1 MCVFVYTYT
10 TKQAVFAYIQEVSS
24 NFKFKRYEPIFL
36 LVMLLFLEYSVIG
49 NQIIDKI
56 WP

>member
-1 MCVFVYTYT
+1 M
-10 TKQAVFAYIQEVSS
+10 YIQEVSS
-24 NFKFKRYEPIFL
+24 NFKFKRYEPIF

>member
-1 MCVFVYTYT
+1 M
-10 TKQAVFAYIQEVSS
+10 YIQEVSS
-24 NFKFKRYEPIFL
+24 NFKFKCYEPIF

-49 NQIIDKI
+49 NQTIDKI